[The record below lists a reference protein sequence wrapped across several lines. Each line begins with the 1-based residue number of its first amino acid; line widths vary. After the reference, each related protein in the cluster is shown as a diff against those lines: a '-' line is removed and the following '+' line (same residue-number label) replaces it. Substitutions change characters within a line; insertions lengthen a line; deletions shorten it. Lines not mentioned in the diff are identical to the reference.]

1 MKNIEVK
8 GAKQH
13 NLKNIDVIIP
23 RDKLTVIT
31 GLSGS
36 GKSSLAFDT
45 LYAEG
50 QRRYVESLSS
60 YARQFLSVMDKPD
73 VDHINGLSPAISIEQ
88 KSTSHNPRS
97 TVGTVTEIYDY
108 LRLLYAR
115 VGTPFCPD
123 HGISLESQ
131 SIDQIVDKLFKDEEN
146 ERSIILCPIVSQQ
159 KGEHL
164 ILLND
169 LKVRGFIRAK
179 INGEIIDLDNLPQL
193 NKNKKHDIDI
203 VIDRLSI
210 TKKNKS
216 RLSESIETAL
226 RESDGKSWHRLIMLN
241 NNISFIL
248 HKPQL
253 SENIGACARAI
264 KNFNFQKMI
273 VVDPKPIYP
282 NDKILATSV
291 GAKNIISKSK
301 NFDNLESALK
311 NIDVVIATSARFRNK
326 NIKHIQLEDLKK
338 IDYKKKVAFLFG
350 SEASGLSNN
359 EISYANYTL
368 QIPTNPDFKS
378 LNLSHSLIIIAQV
391 VHSVINSK
399 VSSFKKSKKVK
410 SASKK
415 DILSMFNLCI
425 KNLEDIGFFKPKEK
439 KPKMLENLRNIFYRM
454 ELSSKET
461 RILSSVFAS
470 LGKKR

>member
-1 MKNIEVK
+1 
-8 GAKQH
+8 
-13 NLKNIDVIIP
+13 
-23 RDKLTVIT
+23 
-31 GLSGS
+31 
-36 GKSSLAFDT
+36 
-45 LYAEG
+45 
-50 QRRYVESLSS
+50 
-60 YARQFLSVMDKPD
+60 
-73 VDHINGLSPAISIEQ
+73 
-88 KSTSHNPRS
+88 
-97 TVGTVTEIYDY
+97 
-108 LRLLYAR
+108 
-115 VGTPFCPD
+115 
-123 HGISLESQ
+123 
-131 SIDQIVDKLFKDEEN
+131 
-146 ERSIILCPIVSQQ
+146 
-159 KGEHL
+159 
-164 ILLND
+164 
-169 LKVRGFIRAK
+169 
-179 INGEIIDLDNLPQL
+179 
-193 NKNKKHDIDI
+193 
-203 VIDRLSI
+203 
-210 TKKNKS
+210 
-216 RLSESIETAL
+216 
-226 RESDGKSWHRLIMLN
+226 MLN

-378 LNLSHSLIIIAQV
+378 LNLSHSLIIIAQF
-391 VHSVINSK
+391 VHSIINSK
-399 VSSFKKSKKVK
+399 FFSFQKSSKVQP
-410 SASKK
+410 ASKK
-415 DILSMFNLCI
+415 DILSMSNLCL
-425 KNLEDIGFFKPKEK
+425 KNLDEIGFFKPKEK
-439 KPKMLENLRNIFYRM
+439 KPIMLENLRNIFYKM

>member
-1 MKNIEVK
+1 MSK
-8 GAKQH
+8 
-13 NLKNIDVIIP
+13 
-23 RDKLTVIT
+23 
-31 GLSGS
+31 
-36 GKSSLAFDT
+36 
-45 LYAEG
+45 
-50 QRRYVESLSS
+50 
-60 YARQFLSVMDKPD
+60 
-73 VDHINGLSPAISIEQ
+73 
-88 KSTSHNPRS
+88 
-97 TVGTVTEIYDY
+97 
-108 LRLLYAR
+108 
-115 VGTPFCPD
+115 
-123 HGISLESQ
+123 
-131 SIDQIVDKLFKDEEN
+131 
-146 ERSIILCPIVSQQ
+146 
-159 KGEHL
+159 
-164 ILLND
+164 
-169 LKVRGFIRAK
+169 
-179 INGEIIDLDNLPQL
+179 
-193 NKNKKHDIDI
+193 
-203 VIDRLSI
+203 
-210 TKKNKS
+210 
-216 RLSESIETAL
+216 
-226 RESDGKSWHRLIMLN
+226 

-301 NFDNLESALK
+301 NYDNLEYALK

-368 QIPTNPDFKS
+368 QIPTNQEFKS
-378 LNLSHSLIIIAQV
+378 LNLSHSLVIIAQV
-391 VHSVINSK
+391 VHSIINSK
-399 VSSFKKSKKVK
+399 VSSFIKSKKVK

-439 KPKMLENLRNIFYRM
+439 KPIMLENLRNIFYRM